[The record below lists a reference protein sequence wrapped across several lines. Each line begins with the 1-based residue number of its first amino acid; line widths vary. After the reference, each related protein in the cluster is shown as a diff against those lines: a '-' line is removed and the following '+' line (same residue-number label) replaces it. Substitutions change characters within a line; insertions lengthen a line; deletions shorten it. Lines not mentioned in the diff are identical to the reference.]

1 MKSTFLLSLCSAAA
15 LWAAACS
22 GGGSTTVTTPPP
34 NNDFSNASLA
44 GQYVFSMSGSFAD
57 TAVDADEPYTRT
69 GVFIADGGGNITG
82 GMEDVNLAGSTN
94 EYTFTTGTYTV
105 NGNGTGTMSLTD
117 SSGAITFAIT
127 LSSSTSGY
135 VADFPTDGG
144 GSASGSFTKQSAGP
158 FTLSNLNGTYAFDFS
173 GVDPSGNPESVVGE
187 MAASN
192 NGTTGALT
200 GIADDNDAAVINGGA
215 GGGQPV
221 SGSFAADS
229 LNPTSLTSFGRG
241 VFTAGGIQGVFYVVG
256 PNQAQFME
264 TTSGGTLA
272 GSAMLQ
278 SSIPT
283 STAGISGNFV
293 YVMGGSG
300 EGAPFTRG
308 GTMTTSSGALSAIYV
323 DTNNSGSPSSFGPT
337 NGTSTGTYTIDPG
350 GSGRGTVSFNVSG
363 QANAFTYVFYLI
375 SPTQGFIQD
384 QSLNI
389 VEDGSLLAQGSSTIS
404 NSSLAGSYAINW
416 SGETGTNNGEGE
428 EDLVGQLA
436 LSSGSITGTVDLN
449 EFASD
454 AQYTSVSTSGTLQL
468 SSTPTSHNSLTL
480 NLATNPA
487 NNGIS
492 FFAYV
497 ANNNTI
503 LLMAT
508 QKNVRIAVGVMAPQ
522 NP

>member
-1 MKSTFLLSLCSAAA
+1 MKRTLILWLGSAAA
-15 LWAAACS
+15 LWATACS
-22 GGGSTTVTTPPP
+22 GGGGGSVTPPP
-34 NNDFSNASLA
+34 PSNNFSNASLE

-57 TAVDADEPYTRT
+57 SAVGADEPYTRT

-82 GMEDVNLAGSTN
+82 GMEDVNLAGAWN
-94 EYTFTTGTYTV
+94 EFTFTTGTYTV

-135 VADFPTDGG
+135 VADFPSDGG
-144 GSASGSFTKQSAGP
+144 ASASGTFTKQSAGP
-158 FTLSNLNGTYAFDFS
+158 FTLSNLSGSYAFDLS
-173 GVDPSGNPESVVGE
+173 GVDPQGNPESVVGQL
-187 MAASN
+187 AASN
-192 NGTTGALT
+192 GAFT
-200 GIADDNDAAVINGGA
+200 GIEDDNDASVINGGA
-215 GGGQPV
+215 GGGQPI
-221 SGSFAADS
+221 SGTFAADS

-241 VFTAGGIQGVFYVVG
+241 AFNFAGIQGYFYIVG
-256 PNQAQFME
+256 PNQVQFIE
-264 TTSGGTLA
+264 STTGGTLS

-283 STAGISGNFV
+283 TTGGISGNFV

-308 GTMTTSSGALSAIYV
+308 GTMTTTTGALSAIYV
-323 DTNNSGSPSSFGPT
+323 DTNNSGSPSSFGPN

-350 GSGRGTVSFNVSG
+350 GSGRGTVTFSVSG

-384 QSLNI
+384 QSLNV
-389 VEDGSLLAQGSSTIS
+389 VEDGSMLAQGSSTIS
-404 NSSLAGSYAINW
+404 SSSLAGSYSINW
-416 SGETGTNNGEGE
+416 SGVTGTNNGTGE
-428 EDLVGQLA
+428 EDLVGQLT
-436 LSSGSITGTVDLN
+436 LNSSGSVSGTSDLN

-454 AQYTSVSTSGTLQL
+454 AQFTSVTTSGTLQL
-468 SSTPTSHNSLTL
+468 NSVPTSHNSLTL
-480 NLATNPA
+480 DLATNPA

-503 LLMAT
+503 LIMAT
-508 QKNVRIAVGVMAPQ
+508 QKNVRIAVGVMTPQ